1 MPIRSSLSLCALSLA
16 AAIAWGPSARAA
28 DVSPVGA
35 WRVVSYAAK
44 DVRTG
49 ELTHPFGEQVTGM
62 AIYSATGHMSILVAG
77 RDRVAS
83 TGTGAQR
90 FEERSRLFDSMY
102 AYTGSYSVKGDTVT
116 IHVESAWQPDWA
128 GTDRVR
134 TLTLDHDVLT
144 ITTPPMQSPVDG
156 KTYISITSFRR
167 AH

>member
-1 MPIRSSLSLCALSLA
+1 MCVLSLSA
-16 AAIAWGPSARAA
+16 AFIWGPSAQAA

-49 ELTHPFGEQVTGM
+49 QLTHPFGEQVTGM
-62 AIYSATGHMSILVAG
+62 AIYSASGHMSILVTG

-90 FEERSRLFDSMY
+90 SEERSRLFDSMY
-102 AYTGSYSVKGDTVT
+102 AYTGRYSVKGDKVT
-116 IHVESAWQPDWA
+116 IHVESSWQPDWV

-156 KTYISITSFRR
+156 QTYISITSFRR
-167 AH
+167 AD

>member
-1 MPIRSSLSLCALSLA
+1 MSTAFLWGLSAQ
-16 AAIAWGPSARAA
+16 AA

-49 ELTHPFGEQVTGM
+49 QLTHPFGEQVTGM
-62 AIYSATGHMSILVAG
+62 AIYSASGHMSILVTG

-90 FEERSRLFDSMY
+90 SEERSRLFDSMY
-102 AYTGSYSVKGDTVT
+102 AYTGRYSVKGDKVT
-116 IHVESAWQPDWA
+116 IHVESSWQPDWV

-156 KTYISITSFRR
+156 QTYISITSFRR
-167 AH
+167 AD

>member
-1 MPIRSSLSLCALSLA
+1 
-16 AAIAWGPSARAA
+16 
-28 DVSPVGA
+28 VSPVGA

-44 DVRTG
+44 DVSTG
-49 ELTHPFGEQVTGM
+49 ELTHPFGEQVIGM
-62 AIYSATGHMSILVAG
+62 AIYSASGLMSILVAG

-83 TGTGAQR
+83 TATGAQR

-102 AYTGSYSVKGDTVT
+102 AYTGRYTVSGDKVT

-167 AH
+167 AD

>member
-1 MPIRSSLSLCALSLA
+1 MPVGSSHSMSIAALSAAFLWSLA
-16 AAIAWGPSARAA
+16 VQAA

-49 ELTHPFGEQVTGM
+49 ELTHPFGEQVAGM
-62 AIYSATGHMSILVAG
+62 AIYSASGQMSILVAG

-90 FEERSRLFDSMY
+90 FEERSRLFDTMY
-102 AYTGSYSVKGDTVT
+102 AYTGRYSVKGDKVT
-116 IHVESAWQPDWA
+116 IHVDAAWQPDWV

-134 TLTLDHDVLT
+134 TLTLDHDILT

-156 KTYISITSFRR
+156 QTYISITSFRR
-167 AH
+167 AD

>member
-1 MPIRSSLSLCALSLA
+1 MPDGSSHSRTIVAVSA
-16 AAIAWGPSARAA
+16 AFLWCLTAQAA

-49 ELTHPFGEQVTGM
+49 ELTHPFGEQVMGM
-62 AIYSATGHMSILVAG
+62 AIYSASGQMSILVAG

-90 FEERSRLFDSMY
+90 FEERSRLFDTMY
-102 AYTGSYSVKGDTVT
+102 AYTGRFSVKGDKVT
-116 IHVESAWQPDWA
+116 IHVDAAWQPDWV

-134 TLTLDHDVLT
+134 TLTLDHDTLT

-156 KTYISITSFRR
+156 QTYISITSFRR
-167 AH
+167 AD

>member
-1 MPIRSSLSLCALSLA
+1 MPIRSLLSICVLSAAFLCGLPAQ
-16 AAIAWGPSARAA
+16 AA

-49 ELTHPFGEQVTGM
+49 ELTHPFGEQVNGM
-62 AIYSATGHMSILVAG
+62 AIYSASGHMSILVTG
-77 RDRVAS
+77 RDRIAS

-102 AYTGSYSVKGDTVT
+102 AYTGRYSVNGDKVT
-116 IHVESAWQPDWA
+116 IHVDSAWQPDWV

-167 AH
+167 AD